1 MGVMKHGFEFGINHL
16 ANGGHQEVSQ
26 SLVLGS
32 RFFCEMRTELPWRC
46 VGGLIAEQSSEA
58 LRSVVSTHCPPHCP
72 MGLHMC

>member
-32 RFFCEMRTELPWRC
+32 RFFCEMRTELP
-46 VGGLIAEQSSEA
+46 ITEQSSEA